1 MANVSTDQAPAR
13 SEMGLAAVCA
23 LAAILGFEFVAA
35 PGLARAAEA
44 ADGEGR
50 SQPVAPA
57 PVATNSPTLNTVSGA
72 PSASR
77 WARVPAWQKV
87 LGVGATLV
95 GLAAVGTGAYLLWLD
110 GQNGCS
116 PPSKTCQYKRE
127 TALPG
132 WLLMAGGT
140 AAGLGGVTLLLIPPI
155 GESRS
160 HAVVGL
166 ALSARF

>member
-13 SEMGLAAVCA
+13 SEMRLAAVCV
-23 LAAILGFEFVAA
+23 LVAILGFELGAA

-95 GLAAVGTGAYLLWLD
+95 GLAAVGTGAYLLWFD
-110 GQNGCS
+110 QASCS
-116 PPSKTCQYKRE
+116 PSVERCASHRQ

-140 AAGLGGVTLLLIPPI
+140 ATSLAGVTLLLVPPI
-155 GESRS
+155 GESRGR
-160 HAVVGL
+160 AVAGL
-166 ALSARF
+166 AVSARF

>member
-13 SEMGLAAVCA
+13 SEMRLAAVCA
-23 LAAILGFEFVAA
+23 LIAILGIELAAA

-72 PSASR
+72 PSASC

-110 GQNGCS
+110 QASCS
-116 PPSKTCQYKRE
+116 PSVKYCASHRE

-160 HAVVGL
+160 HAVAGL